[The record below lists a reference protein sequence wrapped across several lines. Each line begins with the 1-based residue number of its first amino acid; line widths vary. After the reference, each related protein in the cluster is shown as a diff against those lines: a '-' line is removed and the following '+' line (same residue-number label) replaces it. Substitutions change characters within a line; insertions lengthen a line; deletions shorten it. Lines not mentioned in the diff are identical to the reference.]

1 MMWSNLFSYPAV
13 GDGRPVGEDGVC
25 REFPGKETV
34 WPLSTALSIKHP
46 KLEADATAAVVKDS

>member
-1 MMWSNLFSYPAV
+1 LLNPAV